1 LPEIAKNGEKD
12 HGKMPTGKQATEN
25 CNWKIRQRKNDRV
38 GKKGN
43 VKLICPE
50 GRVTAYLGYRN
61 NASRNNEQ
69 RKMVIYMDRPI
80 FCDFSRCCYVLSGGG
95 SVESVLKKKKKE
107 GYGGE
112 VGQQCREIIK
122 G

>member
-1 LPEIAKNGEKD
+1 MSNGKWSFIWIGLYSVTFLD
-12 HGKMPTGKQATEN
+12 AAMS
-25 CNWKIRQRKNDRV
+25 
-38 GKKGN
+38 
-43 VKLICPE
+43 CP
-50 GRVTAYLGYRN
+50 
-61 NASRNNEQ
+61 
-69 RKMVIYMDRPI
+69 
-80 FCDFSRCCYVLSGGG
+80 GG